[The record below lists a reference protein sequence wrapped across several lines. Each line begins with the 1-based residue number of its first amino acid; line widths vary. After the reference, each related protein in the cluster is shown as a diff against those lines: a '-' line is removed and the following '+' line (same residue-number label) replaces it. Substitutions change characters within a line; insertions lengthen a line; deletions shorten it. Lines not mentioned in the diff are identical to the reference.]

1 MSKLRL
7 TFVAAA
13 LTAAFSPLSL
23 AQTNTAQRFELAS
36 PDEQPLRDVSLATQP
51 LTVILKM
58 AGDPV
63 AVVRGRAP
71 GKQIPE
77 SERRSIADGLR
88 RQQDSISPTIEA
100 MGGTVMAKLQHAVNG
115 IKVRATPA
123 QLASMATL
131 PGVVGMKPV
140 LTYKPVNAVSV
151 PFIGAPAVWGGSPA
165 FHGEHIR
172 LAILDTGADFTHANL
187 GGPGTVAAFNAAFA
201 NSTKPADA
209 ALFGPNAPKV
219 KGGTDLVGDDYNASD
234 PKNNTPHPDPN
245 PLDCNGHGSHVGGTA
260 AGFGVKDDGTRFR
273 GPYDA
278 NTPNVKFRIGPGVA
292 PLADIYAVRVFGCV
306 GSTDVVVEAI
316 DWAVEHGMQII
327 SMSLGADFGPS
338 DTADA
343 EAATQ
348 AAEAGVIVVSAA
360 GNAGQSVYFTGSP
373 AAADKTLAAAAM
385 DSTPSFPGA
394 NVTLNTANKLTVL
407 NSNDR
412 PTLPS
417 GSLSILVLPNT
428 AGTGTGTVSLGCSET
443 EYMNAADGSSKVAGK
458 LVVAFRGVCARIY
471 RAQAAFAH
479 GASGAALINNAA
491 GFPTFEGDIFSC
503 IPGAT
508 PNNANGRPCE
518 QRVPANGVC
527 ARGTLTGTGS
537 AARCV
542 ETPELV
548 TTPFLGVAGLS
559 ATALSNDAKN
569 LIAAASL
576 TLAPTTFANPGFRLF
591 AGFTSGG
598 PRNLDSFLKPDT
610 TAPGVSVLS
619 TAIGTGNQ
627 GVRLSGTSMATPHV
641 SGVAALALQS
651 HPSWDPEDV
660 RLAIANTADASQ
672 LLGSSSTVPF
682 QVKVGGSGLVQPFA
696 ATRTSVVARGTR
708 DAGNVSFG
716 VAEFSRDFSGEEH
729 IRVQNNGS
737 SKQTFTTSASPGASS
752 TDPTKAL
759 NAPHSVA
766 VSPSTLSL
774 KPGEHADVRVR
785 LSVPAA
791 TAGPASAASG
801 PAGAGG
807 FRQASGLVTFSPTTA
822 SGNGGVSLAVPYFLV
837 ARARSEVKAS
847 FANDEFGPAQPST
860 TAELRNDSPAVTGT
874 ADFYAW
880 GLRGKN
886 RKASTAGLRAVGVQ
900 SFDAQDVGLPAS
912 VGKILV
918 FAVNVFH
925 PWTTPVLN
933 EYDILLDVN
942 GDGKFDFA
950 VVSVGL
956 ASGRVRVNIFDLSK
970 SPAVQVKQTVVFA
983 ATAPTNESTILMPI
997 VAADA
1002 GVKASNPRFAYAAQG
1017 SDGFTGDFDFLGEN
1031 ADGTVAAN
1039 AGRFN
1044 AFNNAVS
1051 TGAFAVVGPRS
1062 RASVPL
1068 TINPTEFAAT
1078 PALGVMV
1085 VGMENFSGRAEA
1097 NLLRFEREEDD
1108 D

>member
-1 MSKLRL
+1 MSKRL
-7 TFVAAA
+7 LCAAA
-13 LTAAFSPLSL
+13 FAAVFSRPGF
-23 AQTNTAQRFELAS
+23 AQTNPAQRFELVS
-36 PDEQPLRDVSLATQP
+36 PDEQPLREVPLAAEP
-51 LTVILKM
+51 LTVMLKL

-63 AVVRGRAP
+63 AVVRSRAP
-71 GKQIPE
+71 GKQISE
-77 SERRSIADGLR
+77 SERRSVADSLR
-88 RQQDSISPTIEA
+88 RQQDDLERTIEA
-100 MGGTVMAKLQHAVNG
+100 MGGTVVAKMQHAVNG

-131 PGVVGMKPV
+131 PGVVGLKPV

-165 FHGEHIR
+165 FHGEHIK
-172 LAILDTGADFTHANL
+172 LAIVDTGADYTHANF
-187 GGPGTVAAFNAAFA
+187 GGPGTVKAFNDAFA
-201 NSTKPADA
+201 NSTKPADP
-209 ALFGPNAPKV
+209 ALFGPDAPKI

-234 PKNNTPHPDPN
+234 PKHDTPVPDPN
-245 PLDCNGHGSHVGGTA
+245 PLDCNGHGSHVAGTA
-260 AGFGVKDDGTRFR
+260 AGFGENADGTTFH

-278 NTPNVKFRIGPGVA
+278 NTPNRSFRIGPGVA
-292 PLADIYAVRVFGCV
+292 PLADVYAVRVFGCV
-306 GSTDVVVEAI
+306 GSTNVVVEAI

-348 AAEAGVIVVSAA
+348 AAEAGLIVVSAA

-385 DSTPSFPGA
+385 DSTATFPGA
-394 NVTLNTANKLTVL
+394 NVTLNTGIRLTAQ
-407 NSNDR
+407 NNNAA
-412 PTLPS
+412 
-417 GSLSILVLPNT
+417 VLPASSLPIFVLPDT
-428 AGTGTGTVSLGCSET
+428 SKTGTGGVSLGCDENEFDPAKIT
-443 EYMNAADGSSKVAGK
+443 GKV
-458 LVVAFRGVCARIY
+458 VVALRGVRPGFNCARVD
-471 RAQAAFAH
+471 RAIFGQRH
-479 GASGAALINNAA
+479 GAAAVVLINNGP
-491 GFPTFEGDIFSC
+491 GFGVFEGDIFDH
-503 IPGAT
+503 G
-508 PNNANGRPCE
+508 N
-518 QRVPANGVC
+518 
-527 ARGTLTGTGS
+527 
-537 AARCV
+537 
-542 ETPELV
+542 LV
-548 TTPFLGVAGLS
+548 TIPFLGVAGVSQTTLS
-559 ATALSNDAKN
+559 ADARS
-569 LIAAASL
+569 LIAAQSL
-576 TLAPTTFANPGFRLF
+576 TLAATNIANPGFRFF
-591 AGFTSGG
+591 ASFTSGG
-598 PRNLDSFLKPDT
+598 PRNLDSFLKPDV
-610 TAPGVSVLS
+610 TAPGVSILS
-619 TAIGTGNQ
+619 TAIGTGNM

-737 SKQTFTTSASPGASS
+737 SKQTFTASAILGPGS

-900 SFDAQDVGLPAS
+900 SFDAQAVGLPAS
-912 VGKILV
+912 FGKILV
-918 FAVNVFH
+918 FAVNVFN
-925 PWTTPVLN
+925 PWTTPVIN

-956 ASGRVRVNIFDLSK
+956 TSGRVRVNIFDLSK
-970 SPAVQVKQTVVFA
+970 TPAALVAQTAVFA
-983 ATAPTNESTILMPI
+983 ATAPTDESTILMPI
-997 VAADA
+997 VAKDA
-1002 GVKASNPRFAYAAQG
+1002 GVTAATPRFSYGAQG

-1031 ADGTVAAN
+1031 ADGTVAAT
-1039 AGRFN
+1039 AARFN

-1051 TGAFAVVGPRS
+1051 TGAFATLAPRA

-1068 TINPTEFAAT
+1068 TINATEFTTT

-1085 VGMENFSGRAEA
+1085 VGIENFSGKAEA
-1097 NLLRFEREEDD
+1097 NLLRFEREGGDED
-1108 D
+1108 

>member
-1 MSKLRL
+1 MTKLRL
-7 TFVAAA
+7 PFAAVGLA
-13 LTAAFSPLSL
+13 AAFSQSSL
-23 AQTNTAQRFELAS
+23 AQTSAAQRFELAS
-36 PDEQPLRDVSLATQP
+36 PDEQPLRDVVLAAQP
-51 LTVILKM
+51 LTVVLKM

-63 AVVRGRAP
+63 AVVRSRAP
-71 GKQIPE
+71 GKQISE
-77 SERRSIADGLR
+77 SERRSVAEALR
-88 RQQDSISPTIEA
+88 RQQDSIEHSIEA
-100 MGGTVMAKLQHAVNG
+100 MGGTVLAKMQHAVNG

-123 QLASMATL
+123 QLASIATL
-131 PGVVGMKPV
+131 PGVVGIKPV
-140 LTYKPVNAVSV
+140 LTYKPVNAISV
-151 PFIGAPAVWGGSPA
+151 PLIGAPAAWGGSPA
-165 FHGEHIR
+165 FRGEGIK
-172 LAILDTGADFTHANL
+172 LAILDTGADFTHANF
-187 GGPGTVAAFNAAFA
+187 GGPGTIAAFNAAFA
-201 NSTKPADA
+201 NSTKPADP

-219 KGGTDLVGDDYNASD
+219 KGGTDLVGDDYDASSTN
-234 PKNNTPHPDPN
+234 PAKLIPHPDAN
-245 PLDCNGHGSHVGGTA
+245 PLDCNGHGSHVAGTA
-260 AGFGVKDDGTRFR
+260 AGFGETVDGKTFH

-278 NTPNVKFRIGPGVA
+278 KTPKLSFRIGPGVA
-292 PLADIYAVRVFGCV
+292 PLADVYAVRVFGCA

-348 AAEAGVIVVSAA
+348 AADAGVIVVSAA

-385 DSTPSFPGA
+385 DSTATFPVA
-394 NVTLNTANKLTVL
+394 NVSLNTGKTLTAL

-417 GSLSILVLPNT
+417 DPLSILVLPDT
-428 AGTGTGTVSLGCSET
+428 AGTGTGTVSLGCLET

-458 LVVAFRGVCARIY
+458 VTVAIRGVCARIY

-479 GASGAALINNAA
+479 GASGAALINNAG

-508 PNNANGRPCE
+508 LDNANGRPCE
-518 QRVPANGVC
+518 QPVPANGVC
-527 ARGTLTGTGS
+527 ARGTLTGIGS

-542 ETPELV
+542 EAPELV
-548 TTPFLGVAGLS
+548 TTPFLGVVGA
-559 ATALSNDAKN
+559 AAPALSNDAKN
-569 LIAAASL
+569 LIAATTF
-576 TLAPTTFANPGFRLF
+576 TLAPSTIANPGFRLF

-610 TAPGVSVLS
+610 TAPGVSILS

-651 HPSWDPEDV
+651 HPTWDPEDV
-660 RLAIANTADASQ
+660 RLAIANTSDASQ
-672 LLGSSSTVPF
+672 LVGF
-682 QVKVGGSGLVQPFA
+682 QPKLGGSGLVQPFA
-696 ATRTSVVARGTR
+696 ATRTSVVARGSR
-708 DAGNVSFG
+708 ESGNLSFG
-716 VAEFSRDFSGEEH
+716 VAEFSRDFSGEQNL
-729 IRVQNNGS
+729 RVRNLGS
-737 SKQTFTTSASPGASS
+737 STQTFVASVIRGPSTANPATS
-752 TDPTKAL
+752 L
-759 NAPHSVA
+759 NAPHSVS
-766 VSPSTLSL
+766 VSPATLSL
-774 KPGEHADVRVR
+774 KRGESAEVRVR
-785 LSVPAA
+785 LSVAAA
-791 TAGPASAASG
+791 TAGSASVSG
-801 PAGAGG
+801 PAGNGG

-822 SGNGGVSLAVPYFLV
+822 SGNGGASLAVPYFLV
-837 ARARSEVKAS
+837 ARARSEVSAK
-847 FANDEFGPAQPST
+847 FANDDFGPASPST
-860 TAELRNDSPAVTGT
+860 SAEVRNDSGAVTGS

-886 RKASTAGLRAVGVQ
+886 KKASTAGLRAVGVQ
-900 SFDAQDVGLPAS
+900 SFDVPANALGLAGTNP
-912 VGKILV
+912 VKLLV
-918 FAVNVFH
+918 FAVNVFNA
-925 PWTTPVLN
+925 WTTPVLN
-933 EYDILLDVN
+933 EYDILIDVN

-950 VVSVGL
+950 VASVGL
-956 ASGRVRVNIFDLSK
+956 TSGRVRVNIFDLSK
-970 SPAVQVKQTVVFA
+970 TPAVAVRQTVVFA

-1002 GVKASNPRFAYAAQG
+1002 GVKASSPRFSYGAQG

-1044 AFNNAVS
+1044 AFANAVS
-1051 TGAFAVVGPRS
+1051 TGAFAVVGPRA

-1068 TINPTEFAAT
+1068 TINATEFAAT

-1085 VGMENFSGRAEA
+1085 VGIENFSGRAEA

-1108 D
+1108 DD